1 MAQYEIHL
9 DSSKAKS
16 YNANPIWIRQDDAQD
31 TIKVFC
37 GNDLNVSE
45 NSKFEFDSTKFDK
58 NIIKDTTAAN
68 FKYFSDATTNQKGFI
83 YTLPKEMYTS
93 SGTTTATYFKVD
105 GTSTTN
111 FIIQVLRADGVSDS
125 NSYISASNDILDQM
139 ASTYETLQ
147 EVLKNADV
155 DTETINVQI
164 AELRKNLAD
173 IEQLIDDNDVI
184 KKSEAQEV
192 ITGIVNEMD
201 LDTDDKISDPD
212 VLAKIQTL
220 GAV

>member
-1 MAQYEIHL
+1 MAQYEITL
-9 DSSKAKS
+9 SSNKAKR
-16 YNANPIWIRQDDAQD
+16 YIAEPVWIRQDDSSD
-31 TIKVFC
+31 TIKVYC
-37 GNDLNVSE
+37 EDDLNITASSV
-45 NSKFEFDSTKFDK
+45 FEFDSTKFDK

-164 AELRKNLAD
+164 AELRKNLA
-173 IEQLIDDNDVI
+173 EVTQLIDDNNVI
-184 KKSEAQEV
+184 KKTEAKDI
-192 ITGIVNEMD
+192 ITAIVNEMD

>member
-1 MAQYEIHL
+1 MAQYKIHL

-45 NSKFEFDSTKFDK
+45 NSKFEFDTTKFDK
-58 NIIKDTTAAN
+58 NIIKDDTAEN
-68 FKYFSDATTNQKGFI
+68 FSYFTDSNTSEKGFV
-83 YTLPKEMYTS
+83 YKLPKELYQS
-93 SGTTTATYFKVD
+93 SGATTQTYFRVD
-105 GTSTTN
+105 GISTSN
-111 FIIQVLRADGVSDS
+111 FIIYVQRADGVSDS
-125 NSYISASNDILDQM
+125 NSLISASTDILNQM
-139 ASTYETLQ
+139 SSTYESLQ
-147 EVLKNADV
+147 EIVKNADV
-155 DTETINVQI
+155 DVEDINAKIEALQ
-164 AELRKNLAD
+164 KNLAD

-184 KKSEAQEV
+184 KKSEAKDI

-201 LDTDDKISDPD
+201 LDTDDKITDSD